1 MLLHLNFVEM
11 MSLRKYTNVLK
22 ILLFQVNQTKFWMF
36 LQHCRFRLEGFLT
49 KLKRKTNAQL
59 CSI

>member
-36 LQHCRFRLEGFLT
+36 LQHCRFRL
-49 KLKRKTNAQL
+49 
-59 CSI
+59 